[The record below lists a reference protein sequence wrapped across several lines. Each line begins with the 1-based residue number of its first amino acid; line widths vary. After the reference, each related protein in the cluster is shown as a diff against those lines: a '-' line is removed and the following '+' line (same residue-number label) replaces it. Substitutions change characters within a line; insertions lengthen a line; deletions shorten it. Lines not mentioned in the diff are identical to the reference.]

1 MDNFDLQDYTRA
13 IAYRDKYPGS
23 YNRIKYLWGNRDQGG
38 IGNRNFEEALFIAS
52 NDRELIR
59 SLARYW
65 TRLEEQ
71 ERKEFN
77 ERAMRVEHSRKL
89 ETKQSS

>member
-1 MDNFDLQDYTRA
+1 MDNSDSALQDYTRA

-23 YNRIKYLWGNRDQGG
+23 YNRIKYLWENRADGTQ
-38 IGNRNFEEALFIAS
+38 RNFEEALFIAN

-65 TRLEEQ
+65 QKLEEQ